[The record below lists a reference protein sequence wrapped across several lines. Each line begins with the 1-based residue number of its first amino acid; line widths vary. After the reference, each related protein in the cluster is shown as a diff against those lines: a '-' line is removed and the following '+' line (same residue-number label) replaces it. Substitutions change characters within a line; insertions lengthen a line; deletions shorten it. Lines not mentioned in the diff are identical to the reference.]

1 MRSMKLKIIAKS
13 HKFDEPQIEQQ
24 GKKVLDTLSTTIESI
39 GKDKF
44 IFYDNGDIEYRYEVK

>member
-1 MRSMKLKIIAKS
+1 MKLKIIAKS